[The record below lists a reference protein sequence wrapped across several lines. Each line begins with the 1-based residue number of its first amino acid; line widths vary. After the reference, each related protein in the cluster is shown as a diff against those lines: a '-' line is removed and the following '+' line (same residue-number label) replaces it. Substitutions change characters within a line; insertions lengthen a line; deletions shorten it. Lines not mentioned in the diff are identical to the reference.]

1 MRVLRLQAD
10 RMQTGSSACE
20 GGTQVGEK
28 GFYVPV
34 LTFLTLASVVLLV
47 RNFPDLGDVTLCE
60 TARCT
65 VQDWLAATSGWVG
78 FGAASIGAYF
88 VYHQL
93 AEQRKQTAFA
103 IGDGLPSFEIARRSR
118 DDISA
123 AFGLTNWNRRTL
135 VIAALR
141 INSSA
146 AFVHPI
152 GIRSLAI
159 KQPEE
164 VPATDYIL
172 LNPGGVA
179 AQARVSGWLDR
190 QKSPWTVTFLLL
202 FADRELGPA
211 QEIATNIPV
220 TIEVDLYF
228 AGEPQRQFTLQVKG
242 ELADFLPCKVT
253 RGSYFVVSEGKK
265 AKKK

>member
-1 MRVLRLQAD
+1 MKGA
-10 RMQTGSSACE
+10 
-20 GGTQVGEK
+20 QVGEK

-47 RNFPDLGDVTLCE
+47 RNFPDLAGVTLCE

-65 VQDWLAATSGWVG
+65 VQDWLSATSGWVG
-78 FGAASIGAYF
+78 FGVASIGAYF

-93 AEQRKQTAFA
+93 AEQRKQTAFT
-103 IGDGLPSFEIARRSR
+103 IGDGLPSFEIVRRSR
-118 DDISA
+118 NDISA
-123 AFGLTNWNRRTL
+123 AFRLTNWNRRSL

-141 INSSA
+141 INSFVE
-146 AFVHPI
+146 FVHPI
-152 GIRSLAI
+152 GIRSLAL

-179 AQARVSGWLDR
+179 AQPRVSGWLDR
-190 QKSPWTVTFLLL
+190 QKTPWTVTFLLL
-202 FADRELGPA
+202 FAGRNLGPA
-211 QEIATNIPV
+211 QEITANIPA
-220 TIEVDLYF
+220 TIELDLYF

-242 ELADFLPCKVT
+242 ELADFLPCKLT
-253 RGSYFVVSEGKK
+253 RGSYFVVSKGRN
-265 AKKK
+265 AKK